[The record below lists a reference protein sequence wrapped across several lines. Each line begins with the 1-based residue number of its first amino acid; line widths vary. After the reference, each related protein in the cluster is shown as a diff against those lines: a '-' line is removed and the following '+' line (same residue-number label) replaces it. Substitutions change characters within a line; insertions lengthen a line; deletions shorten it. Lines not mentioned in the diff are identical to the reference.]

1 MYTLMFLTT
10 VVLTYY
16 AMAVVQ
22 TVLHKLFG
30 HRNRIR
36 RIFRNHALGH
46 HAKYRKD
53 ELQTDRYID
62 SETYVMFYYLVPAS
76 AIAVPLFALGGWVVL
91 AGYAVGVAFAFWL
104 HLYLH
109 ENYHLTETWLE
120 RYRWFRQ
127 KRALHFEHHLN
138 VRSNYAIVEFWI
150 DRLLGTRQEP
160 GTGSPTGTR
169 LSAAGS
175 RVESEQGI
183 RRAQRLIPTRRAT
196 IMGAPSGSPD
206 PAGWRATSA
215 TRGERRGSPSYRV
228 PDREVRGNARPVP
241 ADAECVDKR
250 LQSEIVARP
259 GYETDARRG
268 AAHRT

>member
-1 MYTLMFLTT
+1 MYTLLFLTT
-10 VVLTYY
+10 VFLTYY
-16 AMAVVQ
+16 AMAIVQ

-30 HRNRIR
+30 HRNRIG

-62 SETYVMFYYLVPAS
+62 SETYVMFYYLVPAA
-76 AIAVPLFALGGWVVL
+76 AIGALVFALGGLAVL

-109 ENYHLTETWLE
+109 KHYHLRRTWLD
-120 RYRWFRQ
+120 RYRWFRH

-160 GTGSPTGTR
+160 GTGSRPGTR
-169 LSAAGS
+169 IPGENRQANRSPLAA
-175 RVESEQGI
+175 E
-183 RRAQRLIPTRRAT
+183 
-196 IMGAPSGSPD
+196 
-206 PAGWRATSA
+206 
-215 TRGERRGSPSYRV
+215 
-228 PDREVRGNARPVP
+228 
-241 ADAECVDKR
+241 
-250 LQSEIVARP
+250 
-259 GYETDARRG
+259 RG
-268 AAHRT
+268 A